1 MAILRGKYM
10 KEIEVRA
17 YAKINLTLDV
27 TGERPNGYHE
37 VRMIMQNINLYD
49 RLTIKQ
55 IVKNDIILSTGTA
68 PIPSGEDNL
77 ICKACKAFFEATGL
91 SSGLFIE
98 IDKRIPVAAGMAGGS
113 ADAAATLQ
121 GLNELFETG
130 LTSEELCKIGA
141 KLGADIPFCIIG
153 GTVLAEGIG
162 EILTPLNPAP
172 DCHLL
177 IVKPAQGISTKLV
190 YDELAPSSE
199 LKHPDTDA
207 MIAAINAGSIKDVA
221 SNLRNVLESVT
232 IPHVP
237 VIDDIKNEMVELGA
251 LGSLMSGSGTT
262 VFGIFDSKAKAEA
275 AFYKFKGGEFG
286 KQTYLTN
293 FITP

>member
-1 MAILRGKYM
+1 M

-27 TGERPNGYHE
+27 TGERPDGYHE
-37 VRMIMQNINLYD
+37 VRMIMQNIGLYD
-49 RLTIKQ
+49 KLIIKR
-55 IVKNDIILSTGTA
+55 IVADKIILSTGTA

-77 ICKACKAFFEATGL
+77 IYKACNAFFQATGV

-130 LTSEELCKIGA
+130 LTSEQLCEIGA

-162 EILTPLNPAP
+162 EVLTPLAPAP

-177 IVKPAQGISTKLV
+177 IVKPATGISTKIV
-190 YDELAPSSE
+190 YDELAPGSE
-199 LKHPDTDA
+199 LDHPDTDA
-207 MIAAINAGSIKDVA
+207 MIKAINEGSIRDVA
-221 SNLRNVLESVT
+221 ANLGNVLETVT
-232 IPHVP
+232 IKHVP
-237 VIDDIKNEMVELGA
+237 VIDEIKKQMLELGA

-262 VFGIFDSKAKAEA
+262 VFGIFDSKSKAEA
-275 AFYKFKGGEFG
+275 AFYKFKSGEYG
-286 KQTYLTN
+286 KQTYLTG

>member
-1 MAILRGKYM
+1 M

-37 VRMIMQNINLYD
+37 VCMIMQNINLYD
-49 RLTIKQ
+49 KLVIKQ
-55 IVKNDIILSTGTA
+55 IVKKEIILSAGSA
-68 PIPSGEDNL
+68 PIPAGSDNL
-77 ICKACKAFFEATGL
+77 IYKACSAFFEATGI
-91 SSGLFIE
+91 SSGVFID

-121 GLNELFETG
+121 GLNELFETN
-130 LTSEELCKIGA
+130 LSLEQLCEIGV
-141 KLGADIPFCIIG
+141 KLGTDVPFCLIG

-162 EILTPLNPAP
+162 EILTSLNPAP

-190 YDELAPSSE
+190 YDELAPSNE
-199 LKHPDTDA
+199 LEHPDTDA

-221 SNLRNVLESVT
+221 LNLGNVLESVT
-232 IPHVP
+232 IRHVP
-237 VIDDIKNEMVELGA
+237 VIDDIKKEMIELGA

>member
-1 MAILRGKYM
+1 M

-77 ICKACKAFFEATGL
+77 ICKACKAFFEATGV

-162 EILTPLNPAP
+162 EILTPLSPAP

-199 LKHPDTDA
+199 LEHPDTDA
-207 MIAAINAGSIKDVA
+207 MISAINTGSIKDVA
-221 SNLRNVLESVT
+221 ANLGNVLESVT
-232 IPHVP
+232 IRHVP
-237 VIDDIKNEMVELGA
+237 IIDDIKKEMVELGA

-275 AFYKFKGGEFG
+275 AFYKFKSGEHG
-286 KQTYLTN
+286 KQTYLTG